1 MKNRVKSTKNRRKI
15 ALGQFWG
22 FKAVSG
28 TRRDALGTAL
38 GRPKVAPRPILG
50 RPGRAKSGQ
59 EPSKSVPGT
68 VPRHCR
74 TAPERC
80 PSAFGASSSVERA
93 RGTIFRRFFVVAQ
106 ELRCAKN
113 VAPAIVL
120 YTSHEVS
127 TERAGATKKLENRGV
142 SASQNEPGGVR
153 ERPKSSPGGHV
164 RATKRENR
172 ARSPAFFF
180 KPARA
185 GQSKRKKRAR
195 DRQERRNARGI
206 RAPVREYR

>member
-1 MKNRVKSTKNRRKI
+1 M
-15 ALGQFWG
+15 
-22 FKAVSG
+22 SG
-28 TRRDALGTAL
+28 TRWDALGTAL
-38 GRPKVAPRPILG
+38 GRLKVAPRPILG
-50 RPGRAKSGQ
+50 RPRRAKSGQ

-93 RGTIFRRFFVVAQ
+93 RGTIFQRFFVVAQ

-142 SASQNEPGGVR
+142 SASQNEPGDVR
-153 ERPKSSPGGHV
+153 DRPKSSPGGHV
-164 RATKRENR
+164 RAKKRENR
-172 ARSPAFFF
+172 ARSLAFFF

-185 GQSKRKKRAR
+185 GQSKREKSVR
-195 DRQERRNARGI
+195 DRPRTPK
-206 RAPVREYR
+206 APSAPAAGT

>member
-1 MKNRVKSTKNRRKI
+1 MWASACSSSLDRRETRAFYFIVCVLLAVSASSGSTTTQELRGRKQRKQRRRRTKIQRKSSKNRSKIDEKSTKNRRKI
-15 ALGQFWG
+15 ALGQFWA

-106 ELRCAKN
+106 KLRCAKN

-127 TERAGATKKLENRGV
+127 TERAGATKKLEN
-142 SASQNEPGGVR
+142 
-153 ERPKSSPGGHV
+153 
-164 RATKRENR
+164 
-172 ARSPAFFF
+172 
-180 KPARA
+180 
-185 GQSKRKKRAR
+185 
-195 DRQERRNARGI
+195 
-206 RAPVREYR
+206 